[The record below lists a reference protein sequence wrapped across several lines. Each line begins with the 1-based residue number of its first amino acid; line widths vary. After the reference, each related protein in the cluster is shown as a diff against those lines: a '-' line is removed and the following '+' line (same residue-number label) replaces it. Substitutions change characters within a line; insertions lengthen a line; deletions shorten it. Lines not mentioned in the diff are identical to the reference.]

1 MLDNDENAPE
11 STNLNPETGLPKGWI
26 IKFHEEKGREYF
38 YNADTS
44 RATWNPPK
52 TSNVKLIK
60 SYMISHPFAIR
71 VRHILLKHKHS
82 RNPYRRITSG
92 DGDNRKI
99 RITLSEEN
107 AHKKLR
113 NIRERIMA
121 KKDLDERYDL
131 FKKYAFDKSDC
142 SSGKRSSGD
151 LGVCRIGTNVPEFET
166 VACSLQPG
174 EISEVFKTRS
184 GFHIV
189 WRVK

>member
-1 MLDNDENAPE
+1 MLDTDEHALK
-11 STNLNPETGLPKGWI
+11 SRDLNPETGLPEGWV

-38 YNADTS
+38 YNTS
-44 RATWNPPK
+44 TGRSTWNPPK

-60 SYMISHPFAIR
+60 SYMISHPFTMR

-107 AHKKLR
+107 AHKKLKE
-113 NIRERIMA
+113 IRERIMA

-131 FKKYAFDKSDC
+131 FKKYAFEKSDC
-142 SSGKRSSGD
+142 SSGRHSHGD
-151 LGVCRIGTNVPEFET
+151 LGVCRIGKNVPEFEA
-166 VACSLQPG
+166 VASSLQPG

>member
-1 MLDNDENAPE
+1 MFDDDKNIPE
-11 STNLNPETGLPKGWI
+11 SNNLNPETGLPEGWV

-44 RATWNPPK
+44 KSTWNPPK

-60 SYMISHPFAIR
+60 SYMISHPFTIR

-82 RNPYRRITSG
+82 RNPYRRITNSNG
-92 DGDNRKI
+92 EKRKI

-107 AHKKLR
+107 AHKKMI
-113 NIRERIMA
+113 NIRDRIMA

-131 FKKYAFDKSDC
+131 FKKYAFEKSDC
-142 SSGKRSSGD
+142 SSGKHSHGD
-151 LGVCRIGTNVPEFET
+151 LGICRIGKNVPEFEKE
-166 VACSLQPG
+166 ACSLQPG
-174 EISEVFKTRS
+174 DISDVFKTSS